1 MLLSS
6 TALRSSFVPGNLV
19 APAQDVL
26 RAAMFGML
34 RRRFPA

>member
-26 RAAMFGML
+26 RAAIFCVF